1 MNTSLSS
8 TDVVQVQA
16 HYSTNRQLGHW
27 TTGRRFAVRAV
38 RGQVVLDLRSP
49 RIPPGDLEVEILAD
63 HAMIKL
69 LVPEDALVDH
79 WSLEFAGR
87 GRVKDGPVQQTEGA
101 TRTITL
107 TGRLQHAE
115 VRIRRGGVAV
125 LAAMLTREYVSDVRQ
140 AHRDGTI
147 PTVADP
153 ANTAP
158 NTPYHK

>member
-1 MNTSLSS
+1 MNTSLTS

-38 RGQVVLDLRSP
+38 RGQVVLDLRSSQ
-49 RIPPGDLEVEILAD
+49 IPPGDLEVEILAD

-69 LVPEDALVDH
+69 LVPEDAMVDH
-79 WSLEFAGR
+79 WALEIAGR
-87 GRVKDGPVQQTEGA
+87 GRVKDGPVQQTESS
-101 TRTITL
+101 RRITL

-125 LAAMLTREYVSDVRQ
+125 IAAMLTREYVQDVRR
-140 AHRDGTI
+140 AHREGTT
-147 PTVADP
+147 PTVDDP
-153 ANTAP
+153 TR
-158 NTPYHK
+158 

>member
-1 MNTSLSS
+1 MNTSLTS

-49 RIPPGDLEVEILAD
+49 RIPPGDLQVEILAD

-69 LVPEDALVDH
+69 LVPEDAMVDH
-79 WSLEFAGR
+79 WNLETVGHA
-87 GRVKDGPVQQTEGA
+87 RVKDGPVQQTA
-101 TRTITL
+101 NSRRITL

-115 VRIRRGGVAV
+115 IRIRRGGVAI
-125 LAAMLTREYVSDVRQ
+125 LAAMLTREYLADVRQ
-140 AHRDGTI
+140 SHRDGTI
-147 PTVADP
+147 PTLADP

-158 NTPYHK
+158 DTPYHK